1 MACVQLYREEI
12 RFLCAKEI
20 GEERRR
26 LLKVIDGD
34 AFFPLKSWPREMV
47 LMFWKRPP
55 GDRETFKLVLFLLGN
70 GCSPDLIRRWIV
82 LSQHWASSKAMAEK
96 RCRQVDFVVNN
107 EDTKSSSWF
116 YYGIHNQS
124 LLYLNG
130 QYKV

>member
-1 MACVQLYREEI
+1 MRATLPRRDPLPVRKRNWRREEKT
-12 RFLCAKEI
+12 AE
-20 GEERRR
+20 GYRRR
-26 LLKVIDGD
+26 CI
-34 AFFPLKSWPREMV
+34 FPLKSWPREMV
-47 LMFWKRPP
+47 LMFWKKPP

-116 YYGIHNQS
+116 YYDIHNQS

-130 QYKV
+130 QCKV